1 MTGTTDILFESVLVT
16 NVIVIGDQFWRLA
29 KPSAKDLLP
38 RLEMKKNG
46 ATTYSSYD
54 TMDTCT

>member
-29 KPSAKDLLP
+29 KPSAEDLP